1 MKTKDTPKQYVI
13 YSRKS
18 KFTGKGES
26 IENQIELCRQYIA
39 MHFGEDAAENVLVYE
54 DEGFS
59 GGNLE
64 RPQFKKMMKD
74 SQKIAFAAIVVY
86 RLDRISRNIGDFAKL
101 IEDLGLR
108 QYIAMHFARKRGKR
122 AVYETRLFRGNLSAH
137 SSRK

>member
-1 MKTKDTPKQYVI
+1 MKMKDKPQEKQYII

-39 MHFGEDAAENVLVYE
+39 VHFGEKAAKNALVYE

-74 SQKIAFAAIVVY
+74 SQEIVFAAIVVY
-86 RLDRISRNIGDFAKL
+86 RLDPHGPCHDVYCVRLLPVGAGD
-101 IEDLGLR
+101 
-108 QYIAMHFARKRGKR
+108 YCR
-122 AVYETRLFRGNLSAH
+122 AYPGQHA
-137 SSRK
+137 

>member
-1 MKTKDTPKQYVI
+1 MKIKDIPKQYVI

-39 MHFGEDAAENVLVYE
+39 VHFGEDAAETALVYE

-64 RPQFKKMMKD
+64 R
-74 SQKIAFAAIVVY
+74 
-86 RLDRISRNIGDFAKL
+86 R
-101 IEDLGLR
+101 
-108 QYIAMHFARKRGKR
+108 
-122 AVYETRLFRGNLSAH
+122 

>member
-64 RPQFKKMMKD
+64 SLIWQEPKKKQTKGILKN
-74 SQKIAFAAIVVY
+74 SW
-86 RLDRISRNIGDFAKL
+86 
-101 IEDLGLR
+101 
-108 QYIAMHFARKRGKR
+108 
-122 AVYETRLFRGNLSAH
+122 
-137 SSRK
+137 

>member
-1 MKTKDTPKQYVI
+1 MKQESVKWYVI

-39 MHFGEDAAENVLVYE
+39 SHYGAEQAENVLVYE

-64 RPQFKKMMKD
+64 RPEFKRMMKN
-74 SQKIAFAAIVVY
+74 SHEMQFAAIVVY
-86 RLDRISRNIGDFAKL
+86 RLDLSL
-101 IEDLGLR
+101 IH
-108 QYIAMHFARKRGKR
+108 I
-122 AVYETRLFRGNLSAH
+122 
-137 SSRK
+137 